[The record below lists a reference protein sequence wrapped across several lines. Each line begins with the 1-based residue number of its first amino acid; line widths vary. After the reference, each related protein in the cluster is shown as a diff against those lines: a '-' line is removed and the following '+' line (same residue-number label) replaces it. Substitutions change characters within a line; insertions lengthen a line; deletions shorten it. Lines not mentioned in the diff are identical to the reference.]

1 MRPFC
6 LDEEGSMVIGATT
19 GVGSNGIVLGSGIR
33 FYNLGKVGKM
43 LVGCLMVV
51 QSAHGC
57 GTQGWEESV
66 GSFLFLV
73 PRLLVVFP
81 PIV

>member
-33 FYNLGKVGKM
+33 FYKLGKVGR
-43 LVGCLMVV
+43 C
-51 QSAHGC
+51 
-57 GTQGWEESV
+57 
-66 GSFLFLV
+66 
-73 PRLLVVFP
+73 
-81 PIV
+81 